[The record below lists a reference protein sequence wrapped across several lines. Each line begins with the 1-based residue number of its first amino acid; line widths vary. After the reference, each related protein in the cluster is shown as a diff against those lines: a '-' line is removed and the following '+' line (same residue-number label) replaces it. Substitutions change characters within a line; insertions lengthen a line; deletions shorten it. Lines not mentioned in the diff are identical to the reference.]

1 MKKFSL
7 IIANRHATSISLE
20 DDFYQALVQIAKE
33 KNLSIPKLVT
43 LIDKNKTIP
52 NLSSA
57 IRVYIL
63 KHLQSKLEQL

>member
-20 DDFYQALVQIAKE
+20 DDFYQALTQIAKE

-43 LIDKNKTIP
+43 LIDKSKTIP